1 MTLQMM
7 KSFRE
12 ELWRLER
19 EIGRH
24 LKDDPRYCGVTLAKC
39 RIIVEIQ
46 NIGQSSL
53 IDLANIL
60 AVDASTLSRHIDEM
74 IHIGLVNK
82 APNPR
87 NRRSVS
93 LTLTEQGQK
102 VYRSVENL
110 YNTEYARVFESI
122 PREKRGQVL
131 ESLRLFID
139 AVSETGGTAD
149 TFDRFLD
156 RPFNSARR

>member
-1 MTLQMM
+1 MALQMM

-19 EIGRH
+19 EIGRR
-24 LKDDPRYCGVTLAKC
+24 LKDDLRYCGVTLAKC
-39 RIIVEIQ
+39 RIIVEIR
-46 NIGQSSL
+46 NIGQTSL

-60 AVDASTLSRHIDEM
+60 AVDASTLSRHIDELT
-74 IHIGLVNK
+74 HIGLVNK
-82 APNPR
+82 APNPK

-93 LTLTEQGQK
+93 LTLTKQGQK

-110 YNTEYARVFESI
+110 YSTEYAKAFESI

-131 ESLRLFID
+131 ESFRLFID
-139 AVSETGGTAD
+139 ALSETGGTAD
-149 TFDRFLD
+149 AFDRFQD
-156 RPFNSARR
+156 RPFNSA